1 MLEITIRYDGDVVEV
16 NQINADTEQL
26 VRFVERWGVVAED
39 PCMHG
44 HKCEVI
50 KRMLL
55 ELREI
60 LEG

>member
-16 NQINADTEQL
+16 SQIDADTGEL
-26 VRFVERWGVVAED
+26 LNFVERWTAVADE

-44 HKCEVI
+44 HKCDVI
-50 KRMLL
+50 KRMFL
-55 ELREI
+55 ELKEI